1 MAAALPRTEPAPT
14 APRLEL
20 DGLRIDG
27 RQRGRPITVVDGL
40 SFTLHKG
47 RMLALVGES
56 GCGKSLTAAA
66 VLGLLPWGFRVGAG
80 RIVLDGTDV
89 LALSPGEW
97 RRRRGAAIGAVFQN
111 PLTALNP
118 SLPIGTQVVEAAQL
132 AERLDRATARRRAQ
146 ELLELV
152 GVPEAARRLDDYP
165 HHFSGGMR
173 QRVAIAAALAR
184 NPQILIADEPTTAL
198 DLITQAQILRLLN
211 RLQRERELAVL
222 FITHDLSLVAEYAD
236 DIVVMYA
243 GRAVERGEA
252 RVFFDSPLHPYSRAL
267 LGAVPHPTSPEER
280 LTDIEGL
287 PPSPDAY
294 PSGCRFAPRCPRA
307 EDVCR
312 RDPPPP
318 RVGDDAHRAY
328 CHRPYGTTV

>member
-1 MAAALPRTEPAPT
+1 MPASPAARPAPT
-14 APRLEL
+14 PPRLAVE
-20 DGLRIDG
+20 GLRIDG
-27 RQRGRPITVVDGL
+27 RQQGRAITVVDGL
-40 SFTLHKG
+40 SFELRPG

-66 VLGLLPWGFRVGAG
+66 ILGLLPWGFRIARGHVL
-80 RIVLDGTDV
+80 LDGEDV
-89 LALSPGEW
+89 LQLPPGAW
-97 RRRRGAAIGAVFQN
+97 RRRRAESMGAVFQN

-118 SLPIGTQVVEAAQL
+118 TLPIGSQVVEAARL
-132 AERLDRATARRRAQ
+132 AEQLGREPARARAQ

-173 QRVAIAAALAR
+173 QRVAIAMALAR
-184 NPQILIADEPTTAL
+184 NPAILVADEPTTAL

-211 RLQRERELAVL
+211 RLQRERDLAVL

-236 DIVVMYA
+236 DILVMYA

-252 RVFFDSPLHPYSRAL
+252 RAFFSTPLHPYSRAL
-267 LGAVPHPTSPEER
+267 LGAVPHPAAPEER

-287 PPSPDAY
+287 PPAPHEY
-294 PSGCRFAPRCPRA
+294 PPGCRFAPRCPRA
-307 EDVCR
+307 GTVCR
-312 RDPPPP
+312 HEPPPP
-318 RVGDDAHRAY
+318 RVGDGSHEAF
-328 CHRPYGTTV
+328 CHHPYTEGP